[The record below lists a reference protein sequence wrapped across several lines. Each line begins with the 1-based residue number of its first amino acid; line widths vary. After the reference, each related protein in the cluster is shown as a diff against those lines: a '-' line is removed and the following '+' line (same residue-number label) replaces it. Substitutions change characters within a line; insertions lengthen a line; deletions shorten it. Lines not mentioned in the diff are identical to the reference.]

1 MLVSSKKTK
10 IHNMKVKINQ
20 DHFSNGLQQVLNV
33 VASRSTM
40 PILSNVLIEA
50 EEEHISLTT
59 TNLDLG
65 IRCRIKA
72 DISETGSITLPVRKL
87 ATIVKELPVNE
98 VFLETNKSNQAKI
111 TSGGSLFKIM
121 GIGSEEFPPLPTFE
135 NRKVFELAQD
145 EIVNML
151 KSVSYAQSTDE
162 NRYILNGVYFNFA
175 DEKLTLVATD
185 GRRLGLTGLELEV
198 SEENAGSLILPAKT
212 VAELER
218 LMGKGEKV
226 NIAFNDRQA
235 AFEIGLD
242 EAGDS
247 GLVDHLYLVSKIVEG
262 NYPNYRQV
270 IPKETEHR
278 VKIERELMLECV
290 HRAALVTSDKSNSVK
305 IKISKN
311 LLEISG
317 QSTEYGESHESMAIA
332 YDGPEV
338 QVAFNPQFLMEPLKA
353 LTKDEV
359 FFEFKDELSPGL
371 FKTLDNFIC
380 VIMPLRLN

>member
-1 MLVSSKKTK
+1 
-10 IHNMKVKINQ
+10 MKFKINK

-33 VASRSTM
+33 VGSRATM

-50 EEEHISLTT
+50 EEGHISLTT

-72 DISETGSITLPVRKL
+72 DVSEPGSITLPVRKL
-87 ATIVKELPVNE
+87 ATIVRELPQNE
-98 VFLETNKSNQAKI
+98 VFIETSDKNQAKI

-121 GIGSEEFPPLPTFE
+121 GIGAEEFPPLPSFE
-135 NRKVFELAQD
+135 NRHVFELSQA
-145 EIVNML
+145 EIVGML
-151 KSVSYAQSTDE
+151 KSVSYGQSTDE

-185 GRRLGLTGLELEV
+185 GRRLALTA
-198 SEENAGSLILPAKT
+198 SETEISEDNAGSLILPAKT
-212 VAELER
+212 VSELER

-226 NIAFNDRQA
+226 KIAFNDRQA
-235 AFEIGLD
+235 AFEIGID
-242 EAGDS
+242 DASDT

-305 IKISKN
+305 LKVTKN

-317 QSTEYGESHESMAIA
+317 SSAEYGDSHESMAIA

>member
-1 MLVSSKKTK
+1 
-10 IHNMKVKINQ
+10 MKFKINQ

-33 VASRSTM
+33 VATRSTM

-50 EEEHISLTT
+50 EEGHISLTT

-72 DISETGSITLPVRKL
+72 EVSDTGSITLPVRKL
-87 ATIVKELPVNE
+87 ATIVRELPVNE
-98 VFLETNKSNQAKI
+98 VFVETSENNQAKI

-121 GIGSEEFPPLPTFE
+121 GISSEEFPPLPTFE
-135 NRKVFELAQD
+135 NRKVFELSQ
-145 EIVNML
+145 EELVGML

-175 DEKLTLVATD
+175 DDKLTMVATD
-185 GRRLGLTGLELEV
+185 GRRLGLTALELDV
-198 SEENAGSLILPAKT
+198 SDDNAGSLILPAKT
-212 VAELER
+212 VGELER
-218 LMGKGEKV
+218 LVGKGEKV
-226 NIAFNDRQA
+226 NVAFNDRQA
-235 AFEIGLD
+235 AFEIAID

-305 IKISKN
+305 LKVSKN

>member
-1 MLVSSKKTK
+1 
-10 IHNMKVKINQ
+10 MKFKINQ

-33 VASRSTM
+33 VGSRSTM

-72 DISETGSITLPVRKL
+72 DVSDTGSITLPVRKL

-121 GIGSEEFPPLPTFE
+121 GIVSEEFPPLPTFE
-135 NRKVFELAQD
+135 NRKVFELSQD

-242 EAGDS
+242 EASGS

-338 QVAFNPQFLMEPLKA
+338 QVAFNPQFLTEPLKA

>member
-1 MLVSSKKTK
+1 
-10 IHNMKVKINQ
+10 MKFNINQ

-50 EEEHISLTT
+50 EEGHISLTT

-72 DISETGSITLPVRKL
+72 EVTDTGSITLPVRKL

-98 VFLETNKSNQAKI
+98 VFLETSEKNQAKI

-121 GIGSEEFPPLPTFE
+121 GISSEEFPPLPTFE
-135 NRKVFELAQD
+135 NRKVFELSQD

-185 GRRLGLTGLELEV
+185 GRRLGLTGLDLEV

-290 HRAALVTSDKSNSVK
+290 NRAALVTSDKSNSVK

-317 QSTEYGESHESMAIA
+317 QSSEYGESHESMAIA

-353 LTKDEV
+353 LNRDEV

>member
-1 MLVSSKKTK
+1 
-10 IHNMKVKINQ
+10 
-20 DHFSNGLQQVLNV
+20 
-33 VASRSTM
+33 M

-50 EEEHISLTT
+50 EEGHISLTT

-72 DISETGSITLPVRKL
+72 DVSEPGGLTLPVRKL
-87 ATIVKELPVNE
+87 ATIIRELPQNE
-98 VFLETNKSNQAKI
+98 IFIETNENNQAKI
-111 TSGGSLFKIM
+111 TSGGSNFKIM
-121 GIGSEEFPPLPTFE
+121 GISTEEFPPLPTFE
-135 NRKVFELAQD
+135 NRHVFELPQA
-145 EIVNML
+145 EIVSML
-151 KSVSYAQSTDE
+151 KSVSYGQSTDE

-185 GRRLGLTGLELEV
+185 GRRLALTALDTEI
-198 SEENAGSLILPAKT
+198 SEDNAGSLILPAKT

-226 NIAFNDRQA
+226 KIAFNDRQA
-235 AFEIGLD
+235 AFEISID
-242 EAGDS
+242 DS
-247 GLVDHLYLVSKIVEG
+247 SDTGLVDHLYLVSKIVEG

-305 IKISKN
+305 LKASKN

-317 QSTEYGESHESMAIA
+317 SSAEYGESHESMAIA

-338 QVAFNPQFLMEPLKA
+338 QVAFNPQFLIEPLKA

-380 VIMPLRLN
+380 VVMPLRLN

>member
-1 MLVSSKKTK
+1 M
-10 IHNMKVKINQ
+10 
-20 DHFSNGLQQVLNV
+20 GL
-33 VASRSTM
+33 
-40 PILSNVLIEA
+40 
-50 EEEHISLTT
+50 
-59 TNLDLG
+59 
-65 IRCRIKA
+65 
-72 DISETGSITLPVRKL
+72 
-87 ATIVKELPVNE
+87 
-98 VFLETNKSNQAKI
+98 
-111 TSGGSLFKIM
+111 
-121 GIGSEEFPPLPTFE
+121 GSEEFPPLPNFE
-135 NRKVFELAQD
+135 NRKVFELSQE

-175 DEKLTLVATD
+175 DEKLTMVATD
-185 GRRLGLTGLELEV
+185 GRRLGLTALDLNI
-198 SEENAGSLILPAKT
+198 SEENAGNLILPAKT
-212 VAELER
+212 VGELER
-218 LMGKGEKV
+218 LIGKGEKV
-226 NIAFNDRQA
+226 KIAFNDRQA
-235 AFEIGLD
+235 AFEVDID
-242 EAGDS
+242 ESGDT

-290 HRAALVTSDKSNSVK
+290 NRAALVTSDKNNS
-305 IKISKN
+305 IKLKVSKN
-311 LLEISG
+311 LLEITG

-332 YDGPEV
+332 YDGPGV

>member
-1 MLVSSKKTK
+1 
-10 IHNMKVKINQ
+10 
-20 DHFSNGLQQVLNV
+20 
-33 VASRSTM
+33 M

-50 EEEHISLTT
+50 EEGHISLTT

-72 DISETGSITLPVRKL
+72 DVSEPGGLTLPVRKL
-87 ATIVKELPVNE
+87 ATIIRELPQNE
-98 VFLETNKSNQAKI
+98 IFIETSENNQAKI
-111 TSGGSLFKIM
+111 TSGGSNFKIM
-121 GIGSEEFPPLPTFE
+121 GISTEEFPPLPSFE
-135 NRKVFELAQD
+135 NRHVFELSQT
-145 EIVNML
+145 EIVSML
-151 KSVSYAQSTDE
+151 KSVSYGQSSDE

-185 GRRLGLTGLELEV
+185 GRRLALTALDTEI
-198 SEENAGSLILPAKT
+198 SEDNAGSLILPAKT

-218 LMGKGEKV
+218 LMGKGDKV
-226 NIAFNDRQA
+226 KIAFNDRQA
-235 AFEIGLD
+235 AFEISID
-242 EAGDS
+242 DS
-247 GLVDHLYLVSKIVEG
+247 SDTGLVDHLYLVSKIVEG

-305 IKISKN
+305 LKVSKN

-317 QSTEYGESHESMAIA
+317 SSAEYGESHESMAIA

-338 QVAFNPQFLMEPLKA
+338 QVAFNPQFLIEPLKA

-380 VIMPLRLN
+380 VFMPLRLN

>member
-1 MLVSSKKTK
+1 
-10 IHNMKVKINQ
+10 MKFKINQ

-33 VASRSTM
+33 VGARATM

-50 EEEHISLTT
+50 EEGHISLTT

-72 DISETGSITLPVRKL
+72 DVSEPGGLTLPVRKL
-87 ATIVKELPVNE
+87 ATIIRELPQNE
-98 VFLETNKSNQAKI
+98 IFIETSDNNQAKI
-111 TSGGSLFKIM
+111 TSGGSNFKIM
-121 GIGSEEFPPLPTFE
+121 GISTEEFPPLPSFE
-135 NRKVFELAQD
+135 NRHVFELSQS
-145 EIVNML
+145 EIVSML
-151 KSVSYAQSTDE
+151 KSVSYGQSSDE

-185 GRRLGLTGLELEV
+185 GRRLALTALDTEI
-198 SEENAGSLILPAKT
+198 SEDNVGSLILPAKT

-218 LMGKGEKV
+218 LMGKGDKV
-226 NIAFNDRQA
+226 KIAFNDRQA
-235 AFEIGLD
+235 AFEISI
-242 EAGDS
+242 EDS
-247 GLVDHLYLVSKIVEG
+247 SDTGLVDHLYLVSKIVEG

-305 IKISKN
+305 LKVSKN

-317 QSTEYGESHESMAIA
+317 SSTEYGESHESMAIA

-338 QVAFNPQFLMEPLKA
+338 QVAFVLA
-353 LTKDEV
+353 LLGRIRPVRTSMMLWTSSRISMRV
-359 FFEFKDELSPGL
+359 P
-371 FKTLDNFIC
+371 
-380 VIMPLRLN
+380 R

>member
-1 MLVSSKKTK
+1 MLVSSKKAK
-10 IHNMKVKINQ
+10 IHNMKFKINQ

-72 DISETGSITLPVRKL
+72 DVSDTGNITLPVRKL

>member
-1 MLVSSKKTK
+1 
-10 IHNMKVKINQ
+10 MKFKINQ

-33 VASRSTM
+33 VATRSTM

-50 EEEHISLTT
+50 EEEYISLTT

-72 DISETGSITLPVRKL
+72 DVETPGGITLPVRKL
-87 ATIVKELPVNE
+87 ATIVRELPQID
-98 VFLETNKSNQAKI
+98 VFVDAGHNNQAKI

-121 GIGSEEFPPLPTFE
+121 GINTEEFPPLPSFE
-135 NRKVFELAQD
+135 NRHVFELSQS
-145 EIVNML
+145 EIVSML
-151 KSVSYAQSTDE
+151 KSVSYGQSTDE

-185 GRRLGLTGLELEV
+185 GRRLALTALETEI
-198 SEENAGSLILPAKT
+198 SEDNTGSLILPAKT

-218 LMGKGEKV
+218 LLGKGEKV
-226 NIAFNDRQA
+226 KIAFNDRQV
-235 AFEIGLD
+235 AFEISID
-242 EAGDS
+242 EEAI
-247 GLVDHLYLVSKIVEG
+247 GLVDQLYLVSKIVEG

-290 HRAALVTSDKSNSVK
+290 HRAALVTSEKSHSVK
-305 IKISKN
+305 LKVSKN
-311 LLEISG
+311 LLEILGS
-317 QSTEYGESHESMAIA
+317 SSEYGESHESMAIA

-353 LTKDEV
+353 LNKDEV
-359 FFEFKDELSPGL
+359 YFEFKDELSPGL

>member
-1 MLVSSKKTK
+1 
-10 IHNMKVKINQ
+10 MKFKINQ

-33 VASRSTM
+33 VATRSTM

-50 EEEHISLTT
+50 TDGHISLTT

-72 DISETGSITLPVRKL
+72 EVEEPGGITLPVRKL
-87 ATIVKELPVNE
+87 ATIVRELPQSDI
-98 VFLETNKSNQAKI
+98 FIETGDNNQAKI
-111 TSGGSLFKIM
+111 TSGGSLFRIM
-121 GIGSEEFPPLPTFE
+121 GISTEEFPPLPTFE
-135 NRKVFELAQD
+135 NRHVFELDQEA
-145 EIVNML
+145 IVGML
-151 KSVSYAQSTDE
+151 KSVSYGQSTDE
-162 NRYILNGVYFNFA
+162 NRYILNGVYFSFA

-185 GRRLGLTGLELEV
+185 GRRLALTALETEI
-198 SEENAGSLILPAKT
+198 SEDNTGSLILPAKT

-218 LMGKGEKV
+218 LLGKGEKV
-226 NIAFNDRQA
+226 KIAFNDRQV
-235 AFEIGLD
+235 AFEIAID
-242 EAGDS
+242 ADDS
-247 GLVDHLYLVSKIVEG
+247 GLVDELYLVSKIVEG
-262 NYPNYRQV
+262 KYPNYRQV

-278 VKIERELMLECV
+278 VKVERELMLECV
-290 HRAALVTSDKSNSVK
+290 HRAALVTSDKSNSVRLK
-305 IKISKN
+305 VSKN

-317 QSTEYGESHESMAIA
+317 SSSEYGESHESMAIA

>member
-1 MLVSSKKTK
+1 MKFKISK
-10 IHNMKVKINQ
+10 

-33 VASRSTM
+33 VATRSTM

-50 EEEHISLTT
+50 GDGHISLTT

-72 DISETGSITLPVRKL
+72 EVEQQGGITLPVRKL
-87 ATIVKELPVNE
+87 ATIVRELPQSE
-98 VFLETNKSNQAKI
+98 VFVESASNQQVKI
-111 TSGGSLFKIM
+111 TSGGSLFKMM
-121 GIGSEEFPPLPTFE
+121 GIGTEEFPPLPSFE
-135 NRKVFELAQD
+135 NRHVFELGQD
-145 EIVNML
+145 DIVGML
-151 KSVSYAQSTDE
+151 KSVSYGQSTDE

-175 DEKLTLVATD
+175 DDKLTLVATD
-185 GRRLGLTGLELEV
+185 GRRLALTALEMEIADGN
-198 SEENAGSLILPAKT
+198 SGSLILPAKT

-218 LMGKGEKV
+218 LMGKGESVK
-226 NIAFNDRQA
+226 IAFNDRQV
-235 AFEIGLD
+235 AFEIAIDGD
-242 EAGDS
+242 DS
-247 GLVDHLYLVSKIVEG
+247 GLVDQLYLVSKIVEG

-278 VKIERELMLECV
+278 IKVERELMLECV
-290 HRAALVTSDKSNSVK
+290 RRAALVTSEKSNS
-305 IKISKN
+305 IKLKVSKN

-317 QSTEYGESHESMAIA
+317 ASSEYGESHESMAIA

>member
-1 MLVSSKKTK
+1 
-10 IHNMKVKINQ
+10 MKFKINQ

-33 VASRSTM
+33 VATRSTM

-50 EEEHISLTT
+50 SEGHISLTT

-72 DISETGSITLPVRKL
+72 DVSKPGSITLPVRKL
-87 ATIVKELPVNE
+87 ATIVRELPQSD
-98 VFLETNKSNQAKI
+98 VFIESSEGNQTKI
-111 TSGGSLFKIM
+111 TSGGSNFKIM
-121 GIGSEEFPPLPTFE
+121 GIGAEEFPALPSFE
-135 NRKVFELAQD
+135 NRKVFELGQGD
-145 EIVNML
+145 VVSML

-185 GRRLGLTGLELEV
+185 GRRLGLTALETEI
-198 SEENAGSLILPAKT
+198 SEDNAGSLILPAKT
-212 VAELER
+212 VGELER
-218 LMGKGEKV
+218 LMGKGENVK
-226 NIAFNDRQA
+226 IAFNDRQA
-235 AFEIGLD
+235 AFEIAID
-242 EAGDS
+242 DAGDS
-247 GLVDHLYLVSKIVEG
+247 GLIDHLYLVSKVVEG

-290 HRAALVTSDKSNSVK
+290 HRAALVVSEKHNSVK
-305 IKISKN
+305 LKISKN

-317 QSTEYGESHESMAIA
+317 SSSEYGESHESMAIA

>member
-1 MLVSSKKTK
+1 
-10 IHNMKVKINQ
+10 MKFKINQ

-33 VASRSTM
+33 VATRSTM

-50 EEEHISLTT
+50 ADGHISLTT

-72 DISETGSITLPVRKL
+72 DIETPGGITLPVRKL
-87 ATIVKELPVNE
+87 ATIVRELPQSE
-98 VFLETNKSNQAKI
+98 VFVEAGDNNQAKI

-121 GIGSEEFPPLPTFE
+121 GISTEEFPPLPTFE
-135 NRKVFELAQD
+135 NRHVFELGQS
-145 EIVNML
+145 EVVNML
-151 KSVSYAQSTDE
+151 KSVSYGQSTDE

-175 DEKLTLVATD
+175 DDKLTLVATD
-185 GRRLGLTGLELEV
+185 GRRLALTALETEIT
-198 SEENAGSLILPAKT
+198 EDNAGSLILPAKT

-218 LMGKGEKV
+218 LLGKGDKLK
-226 NIAFNDRQA
+226 IAFNDRQV
-235 AFEIGLD
+235 AFEISIGED
-242 EAGDS
+242 SDS
-247 GLVDHLYLVSKIVEG
+247 GLADQLYLVSKIVEG

-305 IKISKN
+305 LKVSKN

-317 QSTEYGESHESMAIA
+317 SSSEYGESHESMAIA

-359 FFEFKDELSPGL
+359 FF
-371 FKTLDNFIC
+371 
-380 VIMPLRLN
+380 

>member
-1 MLVSSKKTK
+1 
-10 IHNMKVKINQ
+10 MKFKINQ

-50 EEEHISLTT
+50 EEKHISLTT

-72 DISETGSITLPVRKL
+72 DVSDTGSITLPVRKL

-98 VFLETNKSNQAKI
+98 VFIETNKNNQAKI

-121 GIGSEEFPPLPTFE
+121 GIGSKEFPPLPTFE
-135 NRKVFELAQD
+135 NRKVFELSQD

-242 EAGDS
+242 EASGS

>member
-1 MLVSSKKTK
+1 
-10 IHNMKVKINQ
+10 MKFKINQ

-72 DISETGSITLPVRKL
+72 DVSDTGSITLPVRKL
-87 ATIVKELPVNE
+87 ATIVKELPVSE
-98 VFLETNKSNQAKI
+98 VFLETNKTNQAKI

-218 LMGKGEKV
+218 LMGKGDKV

>member
-1 MLVSSKKTK
+1 
-10 IHNMKVKINQ
+10 MKFKINQ

-50 EEEHISLTT
+50 EEGHISLTT

-72 DISETGSITLPVRKL
+72 EVADTGSITLPVRKL

-98 VFLETNKSNQAKI
+98 VFLETSEKNQAKI

-121 GIGSEEFPPLPTFE
+121 GISSEEFPPLPTFE
-135 NRKVFELAQD
+135 NRKVFELSQD

-185 GRRLGLTGLELEV
+185 GRRLGLTGQDLEV

-242 EAGDS
+242 ETGDS

-305 IKISKN
+305 IKVSKN

-317 QSTEYGESHESMAIA
+317 QSSEYGESHESMAIA

-353 LTKDEV
+353 LNKDEV

>member
-1 MLVSSKKTK
+1 
-10 IHNMKVKINQ
+10 MKFKINQ

-50 EEEHISLTT
+50 EEGHISLTT

-72 DISETGSITLPVRKL
+72 EVSDTGSITLPVRKL

-98 VFLETNKSNQAKI
+98 VFLETSEKNQAKI

-121 GIGSEEFPPLPTFE
+121 GISSEEFPPLPTFE
-135 NRKVFELAQD
+135 NRKVFELSQE

-185 GRRLGLTGLELEV
+185 GRRLGLTGLDLEV
-198 SEENAGSLILPAKT
+198 SEENTGSLILPAKT

-242 EAGDS
+242 EASDS

-317 QSTEYGESHESMAIA
+317 QSSEYGESHESMAIA
-332 YDGPEV
+332 YDGPKV

-353 LTKDEV
+353 LNKDEV

>member
-1 MLVSSKKTK
+1 
-10 IHNMKVKINQ
+10 MKFKINQ

-50 EEEHISLTT
+50 EGEHISLTT

-72 DISETGSITLPVRKL
+72 DVSETGSITLPVRKL

>member
-1 MLVSSKKTK
+1 
-10 IHNMKVKINQ
+10 MKFKINQ

-50 EEEHISLTT
+50 EEGHISLTT

-72 DISETGSITLPVRKL
+72 EVSETGTITLPVRKL

-98 VFLETNKSNQAKI
+98 VFLETSENNQAKI

-121 GIGSEEFPPLPTFE
+121 GISSEEFPPLPSFE
-135 NRKVFELAQD
+135 NRKVYELSQD

-242 EAGDS
+242 EAGES
-247 GLVDHLYLVSKIVEG
+247 GLVDHLYLVSKVVEG

-305 IKISKN
+305 IKVSKN
-311 LLEISG
+311 LLEITG

>member
-1 MLVSSKKTK
+1 
-10 IHNMKVKINQ
+10 MKFKINQ

-33 VASRSTM
+33 VATRSTM

-50 EEEHISLTT
+50 EDGHISLTT

-72 DISETGSITLPVRKL
+72 DVANPGSITLPVRKL
-87 ATIVKELPVNE
+87 ATIVRELPVPE
-98 VFLETNKSNQAKI
+98 VFLETSENNQAKI

-135 NRKVFELAQD
+135 NRKVFELSQA

-185 GRRLGLTGLELEV
+185 GRRLGLTALDLEI
-198 SEENAGSLILPAKT
+198 SDDNAGSLILPAKT
-212 VAELER
+212 VSELER
-218 LMGKGEKV
+218 LMGKGEHVKV
-226 NIAFNDRQA
+226 AFNDRQA
-235 AFEIGLD
+235 AFEIAID
-242 EAGDS
+242 EGGDS

-305 IKISKN
+305 LKVSKN

-317 QSTEYGESHESMAIA
+317 QSSEYGESHESMAIA

>member
-1 MLVSSKKTK
+1 
-10 IHNMKVKINQ
+10 MKFRINQ

-33 VASRSTM
+33 VGSRATM

-50 EEEHISLTT
+50 EEGHISLTT

-72 DISETGSITLPVRKL
+72 DVSEPGGITLPVRKL
-87 ATIVKELPVNE
+87 ATIVRELPQNE
-98 VFLETNKSNQAKI
+98 VFIETGDNNQAKI

-121 GIGSEEFPPLPTFE
+121 GISTEEFPPLPSFE
-135 NRKVFELAQD
+135 NRHVFELSQA
-145 EIVNML
+145 EIVSML
-151 KSVSYAQSTDE
+151 KSVSYGQSNDE

-185 GRRLGLTGLELEV
+185 GRRLALTALDTEI
-198 SEENAGSLILPAKT
+198 SEDNAGSLILPAKT
-212 VAELER
+212 VSELER

-226 NIAFNDRQA
+226 KIAFNDRQA
-235 AFEIGLD
+235 AFEIGID
-242 EAGDS
+242 DAGDT

-305 IKISKN
+305 LKVSKN

-317 QSTEYGESHESMAIA
+317 SSSEYGESHESMAIA

>member
-1 MLVSSKKTK
+1 MRF
-10 IHNMKVKINQ
+10 KINQ

-50 EEEHISLTT
+50 EEGHISLTT

-72 DISETGSITLPVRKL
+72 EVTDTGSITLPVRKL

-98 VFLETNKSNQAKI
+98 VFFETSDKNQAKI

-121 GIGSEEFPPLPTFE
+121 GISSEEFPPLPTFE
-135 NRKVFELAQD
+135 NRKVFELSQD

-185 GRRLGLTGLELEV
+185 GRRLGLTGLDLEV
-198 SEENAGSLILPAKT
+198 SEENTGSLILPAKT

-305 IKISKN
+305 IKVSKN

-317 QSTEYGESHESMAIA
+317 QSSEYGESHESMAIA

-353 LTKDEV
+353 LNKDEV

>member
-1 MLVSSKKTK
+1 
-10 IHNMKVKINQ
+10 MKFKINQ

-50 EEEHISLTT
+50 DEGYISLTT

-72 DISETGSITLPVRKL
+72 EVTDSGSITLPVRKL

-98 VFLETNKSNQAKI
+98 VFLETSEKNQAKI

-121 GIGSEEFPPLPTFE
+121 GISSEEFPPLPSFE
-135 NRKVFELAQD
+135 NRKVFELSQD

-185 GRRLGLTGLELEV
+185 GRRLGLTGLDLPV
-198 SEENAGSLILPAKT
+198 SEENTGSLILPAKT

-305 IKISKN
+305 IKVSKN

-317 QSTEYGESHESMAIA
+317 QSSEYGESHESMAIA

-353 LTKDEV
+353 LNKDEV

>member
-1 MLVSSKKTK
+1 
-10 IHNMKVKINQ
+10 MKFKINQ

-33 VASRSTM
+33 VGARATM

-50 EEEHISLTT
+50 EEGHISLTT

-72 DISETGSITLPVRKL
+72 DVSEPGGLTLPVRKL
-87 ATIVKELPVNE
+87 ATIIRELPQNE
-98 VFLETNKSNQAKI
+98 IFIETSENNQAKI
-111 TSGGSLFKIM
+111 TSGGSNFKIM
-121 GIGSEEFPPLPTFE
+121 GISTEEFPPLPSFE
-135 NRKVFELAQD
+135 NRHVFELSQT
-145 EIVNML
+145 EIVSML
-151 KSVSYAQSTDE
+151 KSVSYGQSSDE

-185 GRRLGLTGLELEV
+185 GRRLALTALDTEI
-198 SEENAGSLILPAKT
+198 SEDNAGSLILPAKT

-218 LMGKGEKV
+218 LMGKGDKV
-226 NIAFNDRQA
+226 KIAFNDRQA
-235 AFEIGLD
+235 AFEISID
-242 EAGDS
+242 DS
-247 GLVDHLYLVSKIVEG
+247 SDTGLVDHLYLVSKIVEG

-305 IKISKN
+305 LKVSKN

-317 QSTEYGESHESMAIA
+317 SSAEYGESHESMAIA

-338 QVAFNPQFLMEPLKA
+338 QVAFNPQFLIEPLKA

-380 VIMPLRLN
+380 VVMPLRLN

>member
-1 MLVSSKKTK
+1 
-10 IHNMKVKINQ
+10 MKFKINK

-33 VASRSTM
+33 VATRSTM

-50 EEEHISLTT
+50 AEGHISLTT

-72 DISETGSITLPVRKL
+72 EVSVNGTITLPVRKL
-87 ATIVKELPVNE
+87 ATIVRELPINE
-98 VFLETNKSNQAKI
+98 VFVETGENNQAKI
-111 TSGGSLFKIM
+111 TSGGSQFKIM
-121 GIGSEEFPPLPTFE
+121 GISAEEFPPLPTFE
-135 NRKVFELAQD
+135 NRKVFELSQTA
-145 EIVNML
+145 IVNML

-185 GRRLGLTGLELEV
+185 GRRLGLTALETEI
-198 SEENAGSLILPAKT
+198 SEENSGSLILPAKT

-218 LMGKGEKV
+218 LMGKGETVK
-226 NIAFNDRQA
+226 IAFNDRQA
-235 AFEIGLD
+235 AFEISID
-242 EAGDS
+242 ESGDS
-247 GLVDHLYLVSKIVEG
+247 GLIDHLYLVSKIVEG

-305 IKISKN
+305 LKVTKN

-317 QSTEYGESHESMAIA
+317 SSSEYGESHESMAIA

-353 LTKDEV
+353 LNKDEV

-371 FKTLDNFIC
+371 FKTLDNFLC

>member
-1 MLVSSKKTK
+1 
-10 IHNMKVKINQ
+10 MKFKINQ

-33 VASRSTM
+33 VATRSTM

-50 EEEHISLTT
+50 ADGHISLTT

-72 DISETGSITLPVRKL
+72 EVEESGGITLPVRKL
-87 ATIVKELPVNE
+87 ATIIRELPQNE
-98 VFLETNKSNQAKI
+98 VFVETGANNQAKI
-111 TSGGSLFKIM
+111 TSGGSLFKMM
-121 GIGSEEFPPLPTFE
+121 GISTEEFPPLPTFE
-135 NRKVFELAQD
+135 NRHVFELGQSD
-145 EIVNML
+145 VVGML

-185 GRRLGLTGLELEV
+185 GRRLALTALETEI
-198 SEENAGSLILPAKT
+198 SDDNAGSLILPAKT

-218 LMGKGEKV
+218 LMGKGENVKV
-226 NIAFNDRQA
+226 AFNDRQV
-235 AFEIGLD
+235 AFEIAID
-242 EAGDS
+242 ESAGDT

-305 IKISKN
+305 LKVSKN

-317 QSTEYGESHESMAIA
+317 SSSEYGESHESMAIA

-353 LTKDEV
+353 LGKDEV

>member
-1 MLVSSKKTK
+1 
-10 IHNMKVKINQ
+10 MKFKINQ

-33 VASRSTM
+33 VATRSTM

-50 EEEHISLTT
+50 EEGHISLTT

-72 DISETGSITLPVRKL
+72 EVSEAGNITLPVRKL
-87 ATIVKELPVNE
+87 ATIVRELPVNE
-98 VFLETNKSNQAKI
+98 VFVETSENNQAKI

-121 GIGSEEFPPLPTFE
+121 GISAEEFPPLPTFE
-135 NRKVFELAQD
+135 NRKVFELSQD

-185 GRRLGLTGLELEV
+185 GRRLGLTALELEI

-212 VAELER
+212 VGELER

-226 NIAFNDRQA
+226 KVAFNDRQA
-235 AFEIGLD
+235 AFEIDIDESGDTGLI
-242 EAGDS
+242 
-247 GLVDHLYLVSKIVEG
+247 DHLYLVSKIVEG

-305 IKISKN
+305 LKVSKN

-317 QSTEYGESHESMAIA
+317 SSTEYGESHESMAIA

>member
-1 MLVSSKKTK
+1 M
-10 IHNMKVKINQ
+10 IFKINQ

-33 VASRSTM
+33 VATRSTM

-50 EEEHISLTT
+50 SDGHISLTT

-72 DISETGSITLPVRKL
+72 EVEEPGGITLPVRKL
-87 ATIVKELPVNE
+87 ATIVRELPQSDI
-98 VFLETNKSNQAKI
+98 FIETSNNNQAKI
-111 TSGGSLFKIM
+111 TSGGSLFRIM
-121 GIGSEEFPPLPTFE
+121 GISIEEFPPLPTFE
-135 NRKVFELAQD
+135 NRHVFELSQED
-145 EIVNML
+145 IVSML
-151 KSVSYAQSTDE
+151 KSVSYGQSTDE
-162 NRYILNGVYFNFA
+162 NRYILNGVYFSFA

-185 GRRLGLTGLELEV
+185 GRRLALTALETEI
-198 SEENAGSLILPAKT
+198 SEDNSGSLILPAKT

-218 LMGKGEKV
+218 LLGKGEKV
-226 NIAFNDRQA
+226 KIAFNDRQV
-235 AFEIGLD
+235 AFEIAID
-242 EAGDS
+242 ADDS
-247 GLVDHLYLVSKIVEG
+247 GLVDELYLVSKIVEG
-262 NYPNYRQV
+262 KYPNYRQV

-278 VKIERELMLECV
+278 VKVERELMLECV
-290 HRAALVTSDKSNSVK
+290 HRAALVTSDKSNSVRLK
-305 IKISKN
+305 VSKN

-317 QSTEYGESHESMAIA
+317 SSSEYGESHESMAIA

-359 FFEFKDELSPGL
+359 FFEFKDEMSPGL

>member
-1 MLVSSKKTK
+1 
-10 IHNMKVKINQ
+10 MKFKINQ

-33 VASRSTM
+33 VATRSTM
-40 PILSNVLIEA
+40 QILSNVLIEA
-50 EEEHISLTT
+50 QEGYISLTT

-72 DISETGSITLPVRKL
+72 DVEISGGITLPVRKL
-87 ATIVKELPVNE
+87 ATIVRELPQND
-98 VFLETNKSNQAKI
+98 VFVEAGDNNQAKI

-121 GIGSEEFPPLPTFE
+121 GIKTEEFPPLPSFE
-135 NRKVFELAQD
+135 NRHVFELGQD
-145 EIVNML
+145 EIVSML
-151 KSVSYAQSTDE
+151 KSVSYGQSTDE

-185 GRRLGLTGLELEV
+185 GRRLALTALDTEI
-198 SEENAGSLILPAKT
+198 SEDKTGSLILPAKT

-218 LMGKGEKV
+218 LLGKGEKV
-226 NIAFNDRQA
+226 KIAFNDRQV
-235 AFEIGLD
+235 AFEITIN
-242 EAGDS
+242 EETS
-247 GLVDHLYLVSKIVEG
+247 GLVDQLYLVSKIVEG

-290 HRAALVTSDKSNSVK
+290 NRAALVTSDKSHSVK
-305 IKISKN
+305 LKLSKN

-317 QSTEYGESHESMAIA
+317 SSSEYGESHESMAIA

-353 LTKDEV
+353 LSKDEV